1 MPEVSQLNPTL
12 MSRIL
17 ERLQGSISSETTLRP
32 DQENLGVWNRGRDH
46 QPFVLTCDSFARA
59 GRYIVF
65 WANPSNW
72 EWTMNQRGM
81 VQKTHGGT
89 VVHMWRSRHRPTYYD
104 EIALTVQFQSGN
116 VMPIRLDSN
125 TTFGPTRGATAGSF
139 AGQIGQAVGAGA
151 SAQPRIVVPPG
162 LMNFYEYIELK
173 DEPKILDTGAAN
185 YVSIIAC
192 SPMFPQIV
200 LQGYINP
207 EGFSFS
213 ENADDLGGV
222 TWNDSFTIVHTYPE
236 MRASNLQ
243 AVFQAFSGQDAVT
256 NLLRNAQGQT
266 QLVNL
271 ANTLVGGVDLSSL
284 SGPYPTSGFASPQNA
299 AGNFSGVPPQAGDAA
314 PDPQQNISTGAG
326 SDPSITGTQ
335 QPVAPSREITSPAA
349 TTSREARLANLAD
362 NPDSPEAI
370 AWFQQQEQA
379 NRQASRNA
387 STRSTQRN
395 SSPRADI
402 YFTLEDAGTP
412 ADMTITPAEADRP
425 DLTVTPEDVAR
436 DSRSFRWDPRT
447 GAVSQ
452 SNQQLQATIDAYL
465 SIPNPTP
472 EQQATLSTASEEM
485 NRRNQAAARGR
496 RR

>member
-243 AVFQAFSGQDAVT
+243 AVFQSFSGQDAVT
-256 NLLRNAQGQT
+256 NLLRDAQGQT
-266 QLVNL
+266 ALLNL
-271 ANTLVGGVDLSSL
+271 AAGGIDVSSL
-284 SGPYPTSGFASPQNA
+284 SGGFPTSGFASGGTPQNA
-299 AGNFSGVPPQAGDAA
+299 ADNFSGVPPQAGDAA
-314 PDPQQNISTGAG
+314 TDPQQNIATGAG
-326 SDPSITGTQ
+326 SNTTGTR
-335 QPVAPSREITSPAA
+335 QPVAPSREITNPAA
-349 TTSREARLANLAD
+349 TTSREARLASTPAGT
-362 NPDSPEAI
+362 PEATNLL
-370 AWFQQQEQA
+370 QQQAQA
-379 NRQASRNA
+379 NRQAEQNA
-387 STRSTQRN
+387 GTRATQQNLGNGVSMGEVTFTRSTN
-395 SSPRADI
+395 LGNGVSMG
-402 YFTLEDAGTP
+402 EV
-412 ADMTITPAEADRP
+412 
-425 DLTVTPEDVAR
+425 TVTPSAGPTDLGGGVTMEGFTWNPSTGTVSPTPAQLQEQLRTLQSQPPSADR
-436 DSRSFRWDPRT
+436 DAQIS
-447 GAVSQ
+447 AVSAEL
-452 SNQQLQATIDAYL
+452 NAINAV
-465 SIPNPTP
+465 NN
-472 EQQATLSTASEEM
+472 A
-485 NRRNQAAARGR
+485 NGR
-496 RR
+496 RG

>member
-314 PDPQQNISTGAG
+314 PDPQQNIATGAG
-326 SDPSITGTQ
+326 TDPTITGTR
-335 QPVAPSREITSPAA
+335 QPVLPSRE
-349 TTSREARLANLAD
+349 TTNPGSMSMREARLNELQSLAMEGTLSSSQRSELTNLEAQQQG
-362 NPDSPEAI
+362 AI
-370 AWFQQQEQA
+370 ALQAQNAATRTSQQETLVFTPEETQA
-379 NRQASRNA
+379 AERAAASQEEVMVFA
-387 STRSTQRN
+387 PDEVSGSQREVMWN
-395 SSPRADI
+395 PTTGTTSP
-402 YFTLEDAGTP
+402 TP
-412 ADMTITPAEADRP
+412 A
-425 DLTVTPEDVAR
+425 
-436 DSRSFRWDPRT
+436 
-447 GAVSQ
+447 
-452 SNQQLQATIDAYL
+452 QLQSQLETLLAV
-465 SIPNPTP
+465 PTP
-472 EQQATLSTASEEM
+472 TTEQQAQIAVLSDQLNKLNRANST
-485 NRRNQAAARGR
+485 NRRR
-496 RR
+496 